1 MWAKMTSC
9 VGLCAIFQVES
20 NSVELMGQAPI
31 NAANILVPQSS
42 CLGPLIFLVYI
53 NDLPKVI
60 EYCSVAMYA
69 DDTGLYLR
77 GTEPVARLV
86 SKGWQICTGGIT

>member
-1 MWAKMTSC
+1 M
-9 VGLCAIFQVES
+9 ES
-20 NSVELMGQAPI
+20 NTVEQYKQYNI
-31 NAANILVPQSS
+31 NGTDSQVNVANIVVPQGS
-42 CLGPLIFLVYI
+42 CLGPLIFLIYI

-60 EYCSVAMYA
+60 EYCTVVMYA

-86 SKGWQICTGGIT
+86 SKGWQICTGGITWYKI